1 LGIPDVVIKLL
12 SGVRETSGLTRIVW
26 VAFILIQLLKEIVV
40 DSQFDSSNQPSN
52 QPGNQPGQGNQTSES
67 NATGLANQTRS
78 SAAQIRPAQ
87 SPELDPA
94 NQSSFD
100 SFASEHKKGLI
111 FFASVVICLFCLL
124 GVLSPD
130 GRTFEKEFRN
140 DIKNGTQ
147 VKDVVSYFKD
157 RNLVWTWERSNR
169 QLTVILPGRNWIPFV
184 KVDYKELVFFDNFN
198 RLKGRS
204 GSMEYKFFRQ

>member
-1 LGIPDVVIKLL
+1 M
-12 SGVRETSGLTRIVW
+12 
-26 VAFILIQLLKEIVV
+26 
-40 DSQFDSSNQPSN
+40 DSQFDSSKPST
-52 QPGNQPGQGNQTSES
+52 NQPGQANQESDTNQTSQV
-67 NATGLANQTRS
+67 NPTRS
-78 SAAQIRPAQ
+78 SAAQMRPAQ
-87 SPELDPA
+87 ATELEQA

-147 VKDVVSYFKD
+147 VKDVVSYFKE
-157 RNLVWTWERSNR
+157 RNLAWTWERSNR
-169 QLTVILPGRNWIPFV
+169 QLTVVLPGRNWIPFV

>member
-1 LGIPDVVIKLL
+1 
-12 SGVRETSGLTRIVW
+12 
-26 VAFILIQLLKEIVV
+26 V
-40 DSQFDSSNQPSN
+40 DSQLDSSNQS
-52 QPGNQPGQGNQTSES
+52 GNQAGQGN
-67 NATGLANQTRS
+67 LASDPNQTTHASPTQS
-78 SAAQIRPAQ
+78 SAALSRAAQ
-87 SPELDPA
+87 LPEINLA

-100 SFASEHKKGLI
+100 TFASEHKKGLI
-111 FFASVVICLFCLL
+111 FLASAVVCLFCLL

-147 VKDVVSYFKD
+147 VKDVVSYFKE
-157 RNLVWTWERSNR
+157 RNLVWTWDRTNR
-169 QLTVILPGRNWIPFV
+169 QLTVVLPGRNWIPFV
-184 KVDYKELVFFDNFN
+184 KVDYKESAFFDNFN